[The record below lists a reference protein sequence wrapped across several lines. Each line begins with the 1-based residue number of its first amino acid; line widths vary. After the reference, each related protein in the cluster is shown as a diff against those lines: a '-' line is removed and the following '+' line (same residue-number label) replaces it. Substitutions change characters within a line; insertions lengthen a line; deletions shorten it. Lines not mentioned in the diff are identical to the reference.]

1 MAVTHWRLYFGC
13 VDAALIRESD
23 APALT
28 CGSVRTRC
36 RLVEVVVSLW
46 LTEKPFVG
54 ASCIR
59 RPCSSLAQACNS
71 SDATRASI
79 AVRRDAIT
87 SAPWAAGTAE
97 TR

>member
-1 MAVTHWRLYFGC
+1 MAVTHCRLYFGC
-13 VDAALIRESD
+13 VDPALIRESD

-28 CGSVRTRC
+28 CGSVNQVS
-36 RLVEVVVSLW
+36 LVEVVVSLW
-46 LTEKPFVG
+46 LTEKPFLG
-54 ASCIR
+54 ASCIW

-79 AVRRDAIT
+79 AARRDAIT